1 MKQFFEFLSQLKE
14 NNNREWFQAN
24 KPVYDA
30 LHEEYIAIVQQL
42 IDRIAVFDGEV
53 AGLEAKNCIFR
64 IYRDIRFS
72 NDKTP
77 YKTHFGAFLAG
88 KGGRTSSYAGYYF
101 HIEPGNS
108 VLCGGS
114 WCPEPQ
120 MLKQLRHDIYDNIEE
135 FVAIIEDKK
144 FKKLYSG
151 LDGEAL
157 KKIPEGFPKDLPDK
171 YADILKHKNFT
182 VYCNKLNDFFNTEDW
197 LDRAVEDY
205 KLLYPF
211 NKFLN
216 YTIGEF
222 YRKI

>member
-14 NNNREWFQAN
+14 NNNREWFQTN
-24 KPVYDA
+24 KSVYDV
-30 LHEEYIAIVQQL
+30 LHKEYIAIVQQL
-42 IDRIAVFDGEV
+42 IDRISGFDKEI
-53 AGLEAKNCIFR
+53 AGLDAKSCIYR
-64 IYRDIRFS
+64 IYRDLRFS
-72 NDKTP
+72 GDKTP
-77 YKTHFGAFLAG
+77 YKTHFGAFITG
-88 KGGRTSSYAGYYF
+88 KGGRTSSYGGYYF

-108 VLCGGS
+108 ILCGGS
-114 WCPEPQ
+114 WCPTLQ
-120 MLKQLRHDIYDNIEE
+120 MLKELRHDIYDNIEE

-144 FKKLYSG
+144 FKKLYGG

-182 VYCNKLNDFFNTEDW
+182 VYCNKPDAFFSTKDW
-197 LDRAVEDY
+197 LDKAIEDFEV
-205 KLLYPF
+205 LYPF

-222 YRKI
+222 YNKV